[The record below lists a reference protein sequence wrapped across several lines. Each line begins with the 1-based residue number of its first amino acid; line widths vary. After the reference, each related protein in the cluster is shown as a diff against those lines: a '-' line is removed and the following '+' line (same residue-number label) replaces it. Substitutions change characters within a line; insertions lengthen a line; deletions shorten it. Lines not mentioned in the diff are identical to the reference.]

1 MKERIIAKRQ
11 KNSEQSEPNEE
22 EQKMIA
28 ARKAERLDE
37 ENEIVITI
45 LSEIAGLPKEKI
57 VYNYSEDISMT
68 GTRIQGNVLLPIDTF
83 LKIDVILKNL
93 KQTITVFGK
102 VKRNKVIIE
111 GESYEAGVEFVDTP
125 QESIKKLGNYI
136 SSMKQYKN
144 LNPVGVPYWIF
155 AKFNKPKSQIHWQS
169 FKNERGVYVKDS
181 KNLFCGFRHTSYRRF
196 NIDDFEQTKSAGA
209 PITLSHHPDHFRVR
223 PDFIFHIEKQIR
235 FVNLL

>member
-11 KNSEQSEPNEE
+11 KHSESSEPNEE

-45 LSEIAGLPKEKI
+45 LSEITNIPKEKI

-102 VKRNKVIIE
+102 VKRHKVLIE
-111 GESYEAGVEFVDTP
+111 GESYEAGVEFIDTP
-125 QESIKKLGNYI
+125 QESIKKLENYI

-155 AKFNKPKSQIHWQS
+155 AKFNKPKS
-169 FKNERGVYVKDS
+169 
-181 KNLFCGFRHTSYRRF
+181 
-196 NIDDFEQTKSAGA
+196 
-209 PITLSHHPDHFRVR
+209 
-223 PDFIFHIEKQIR
+223 
-235 FVNLL
+235 